1 MIKGKMRYRPR
12 DLPDAATWLPQR
24 IKDYFLDAT
33 VQQIFDFFT
42 EEGEECVYID
52 RAVSHVKELCREL
65 GWSAP
70 TQNDE
75 QDVKDL
81 FSICDEDGSDKIEK
95 DDLAVIFDKI
105 ESTGNTEAEV
115 DDMLEEVKQFKLAED
130 AADVFEEAE
139 DEVLE

>member
-1 MIKGKMRYRPR
+1 M
-12 DLPDAATWLPQR
+12 
-24 IKDYFLDAT
+24 
-33 VQQIFDFFT
+33 
-42 EEGEECVYID
+42 
-52 RAVSHVKELCREL
+52 KELCREL